1 MTKSKRAGCENS
13 AHSPGSPRG
22 MAWNK
27 VLTRNEQ
34 LCAIAGWILWIFEG
48 VNGLGHRDAWF
59 IQGNGDETKVAQ
71 GSFWQV
77 IIDSSLG
84 IAMLKVSIALNL
96 LRLSPAHWYIYCLWV
111 SIGK

>member
-1 MTKSKRAGCENS
+1 
-13 AHSPGSPRG
+13 

-84 IAMLKVSIALNL
+84 IAMLNVSIALNL
-96 LRLSPAHWYIYCLWV
+96 LRLSPARWYIYCLWV